1 MAGVNKVI
9 LIGNLGADP
18 EVRHFE
24 GGNVVANFN
33 IATSETY
40 TKNGEKVTQTEW
52 HRIEVWESL
61 ARVAEQ
67 YLKKGNTV
75 YIEGKIRT
83 ESWQDK
89 DGNTRYT
96 TKIRANSLTMLGGK
110 GGGGTE
116 DALVQQSESVSSTST
131 SGGFSNAAD
140 ESDDLPF

>member
-33 IATSETY
+33 IATSENY

-52 HRIEVWESL
+52 HRIEVWEGL

-67 YLKKGNTV
+67 YLKKGNTI
-75 YIEGKIRT
+75 YLEGKIKT

-89 DGNTRYT
+89 DGNTKYT
-96 TKIRANSLTMLGGK
+96 TKIRANTFTMLGGK

-116 DALVQQSESVSSTST
+116 DALVQQAQAVSSASSAST
-131 SGGFSNAAD
+131 NGGSDD